1 VPYGTEAMAALR
13 IEKGHVAGPELDG
26 LTTMNDLD
34 LGRMASTKKHYVG
47 SVLKERP
54 ALLEEDRLKLVGLIP
69 IDRSLNLRSGAL
81 MREEPFE
88 PRSRPIRDVH
98 SFEELTE
105 TPAAAGNFGYI
116 TSVSYSPELGHY
128 VGLALVSNG
137 RSRQG
142 SRMFACHTVK
152 GENIEV
158 EVVSP
163 HFVDPGGE
171 RLRG

>member
-1 VPYGTEAMAALR
+1 
-13 IEKGHVAGPELDG
+13 
-26 LTTMNDLD
+26 
-34 LGRMASTKKHYVG
+34 MASTKKHYVG

-69 IDRSLNLRSGAL
+69 VDRSLNLRSGAL
-81 MREEPFE
+81 CVKNRSPK
-88 PRSRPIRDVH
+88 SRPVRDVH
-98 SFEELTE
+98 SFDELTE
-105 TPAAAGNFGYI
+105 TPETAGNLGYI

-137 RSRQG
+137 RSRLG
-142 SRMFACHTVK
+142 DRMYACHTVK

-163 HFVDPGGE
+163 HFVDPDGK